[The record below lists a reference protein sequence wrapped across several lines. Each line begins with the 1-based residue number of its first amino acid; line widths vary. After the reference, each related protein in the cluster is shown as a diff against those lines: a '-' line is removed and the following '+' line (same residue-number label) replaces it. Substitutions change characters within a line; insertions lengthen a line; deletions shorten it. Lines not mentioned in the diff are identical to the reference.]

1 MAYTMIAAYHPS
13 STQPGERRL
22 ATIALVGLLL
32 LGLILRLVVTF
43 AFPSINSPDEICQTV
58 EQALRLTTGVGIA
71 AEPEGVIS
79 DTILPATMYWV
90 LPGGLSD

>member
-43 AFPSINSPDEICQTV
+43 AFPSINSPDEIYQTV

-71 AEPEGVIS
+71 ADFGHDIAGEDVLGVAGS
-79 DTILPATMYWV
+79 
-90 LPGGLSD
+90 LSD

>member
-32 LGLILRLVVTF
+32 LGLILRLVATF
-43 AFPSINSPDEICQTV
+43 AFPSINSLDEIYQTI
-58 EQALRLTTGVGIA
+58 EQAGRLTTGVGIV
-71 AEPEGVIS
+71 PWS
-79 DTILPATMYWV
+79 L
-90 LPGGLSD
+90 